1 MAISFLFKVGTT
13 DFTGNIVQNTYA
25 VNNLPIYKEY
35 KDANEQTHRRFLRN
49 KVSGTFEMVFE
60 DMTDYATFQSTVASN
75 TSSTNHSVACTAY
88 DNISGTAMTINA
100 FIDYRL
106 TAKQALDLKEYYQP
120 FEVTIEEV

>member
-1 MAISFLFKVGTT
+1 MAISFLFKIGTT
-13 DFTGNIVQNTYA
+13 DLTGNIVQNTYA

-60 DMTDYATFQSTVASN
+60 DMTDFATFQSLVE
-75 TSSTNHSVACTAY
+75 SSRSTTNHSVTCTVY
-88 DNISGTAMTINA
+88 DNISGTTMTINA
-100 FIDYRL
+100 FLDYRL

-120 FEVTIEEV
+120 FEVSIEEC

>member
-1 MAISFLFKVGTT
+1 MAISFLFKIGTT
-13 DFTGNIVQNTYA
+13 DLTRNIVQNTYA

-60 DMTDYATFQSTVASN
+60 DMTDFATFQSLVE
-75 TSSTNHSVACTAY
+75 SSRSTTNHSVTCTVY
-88 DNISGTAMTINA
+88 DNISGTTMTINA
-100 FIDYRL
+100 FLDYRL

-120 FEVTIEEV
+120 FEVSIEEC